1 MVAQSFPNHARVP
14 TWRQQ
19 VQLRKLV
26 KANPSAVES
35 YMPQVIQAIRNDGD
49 MQKSGD
55 LRILFEDTV
64 FKEVKSK

>member
-1 MVAQSFPNHARVP
+1 MA
-14 TWRQQ
+14 TTGE
-19 VQLRKLV
+19 LRKLV